1 MRYPSGNVSGIRY
14 RSRDGRKFTE
24 PGSRDGMFF
33 RPDQLSAAYVIL
45 VEGASDAAAVIDLGF
60 SSVMGRASC
69 RGNVDQILTVCRR
82 LRPKQILLIPDND
95 DPGIAGAEDL
105 CSKIRTAGGRVQI
118 LNLKDGVKD
127 VRQCV
132 QNPEDASWLAKEIS
146 QATRHQTI
154 DKQGGVR

>member
-1 MRYPSGNVSGIRY
+1 FS
-14 RSRDGRKFTE
+14 E

-33 RPDQLSAAYVIL
+33 RPDRLSASFVIL

-60 SSVMGRASC
+60 SSVLGRASC

-82 LRPKQILLIPDND
+82 LRPKQLLLIPDND

-105 CSKIRTAGGRVQI
+105 CSKIRAAGGKVQI

-132 QNPEDASWLAKEIS
+132 QNPENASWLAGEIS
-146 QATRHQTI
+146 KATRHRSI
-154 DKQGGVR
+154 YKHGGVR